1 MYLRKLL
8 EGLVNR
14 VEIQARALRTRA
26 LVAEAAEAHYVVNNP
41 RTAANWPPKHDHG
54 DPITLEKCKKIM
66 YDLNALEI
74 ERMSKVRKFNMPAIN
89 LGDLI
94 EVKYEL
100 SRTQQTFATFQGYC
114 VDIRRRGLNSSF
126 TLKNAFDGVGVT
138 QMVPYYSPRLLNV
151 KVMKSVSSAGK
162 ATNRRFNI
170 VKPITRDYRYRFHL
184 NVRHRY
190 SRRSG
195 VHKPGIRSF
204 EIRLKNRIAR
214 LKASYYQMRL
224 EAGLPPYV
232 WGGAYNINTRQR
244 SGLVRAETNRR
255 IQLYSMDEERR
266 RREML
271 HKRREKSRWG
281 VYRLPGTKYLKLL
294 DERKHATKNQI

>member
-1 MYLRKLL
+1 
-8 EGLVNR
+8 
-14 VEIQARALRTRA
+14 
-26 LVAEAAEAHYVVNNP
+26 
-41 RTAANWPPKHDHG
+41 
-54 DPITLEKCKKIM
+54 
-66 YDLNALEI
+66 
-74 ERMSKVRKFNMPAIN
+74 MPAIN

-244 SGLVRAETNRR
+244 SRLVRAETNRR

-294 DERKHATKNQI
+294 DERKHITKNQI